1 MYICLVPASHRP
13 PEKHQEILA
22 PSQSDPVK
30 SETIDH
36 LREAHYI
43 IYRALYK
50 IRTEVSLFK
59 QQEKKPFRALK
70 YKAFLSSMVTL
81 SISHNVIH
89 LLFNVVLNKEKLKYL
104 ISINYTIHLYT
115 LQ

>member
-36 LREAHYI
+36 LSEAHYI

-50 IRTEVSLFK
+50 IRMEVSLFK
-59 QQEKKPFRALK
+59 RQEKKAIQGTK
-70 YKAFLSSMVTL
+70 M
-81 SISHNVIH
+81 
-89 LLFNVVLNKEKLKYL
+89 
-104 ISINYTIHLYT
+104 
-115 LQ
+115 